1 MGNAVKIESLQK
13 FKNSD
18 EKEDGSADA
27 KSLVLQLD
35 CSALMVQ
42 LCNFMTVQ
50 LQHVCLCDRSPRKKG
65 EIS

>member
-1 MGNAVKIESLQK
+1 MMNGRKQTCWMTRSRDMGNAVKIESLQK

-35 CSALMVQ
+35 CSALMV
-42 LCNFMTVQ
+42 
-50 LQHVCLCDRSPRKKG
+50 
-65 EIS
+65 